1 MIKSFIIL
9 NCVFVLI
16 GCLNLKK
23 GAESSEHSTVE
34 SEKIVIL
41 KSLSSYIKSHDE
53 YTYDFLH
60 DKITL
65 PQNFDT
71 LTYTT
76 RDGIKIF
83 ISDTIRTKSI
93 IYYKK
98 LDSLVNY
105 SLFTEN
111 ITIDDIMHYYGKPNE
126 IGKRSDSSISDL
138 FYWFNTKRN
147 PDCYDPKN
155 WRLGHSVCSLLT
167 FEFDENRILKGID
180 LTFFWP

>member
-9 NCVFVLI
+9 NCVFALI

-23 GAESSEHSTVE
+23 GVDASEHFTVE

-60 DKITL
+60 YKISL

-93 IYYKK
+93 ICYKK

-138 FYWFNTKRN
+138 FYWFNTQRN
-147 PDCYDPKN
+147 PDCYNPNDWK
-155 WRLGHSVCSLLT
+155 LGYGVCSLLT

-180 LTFFWP
+180 STFFWP